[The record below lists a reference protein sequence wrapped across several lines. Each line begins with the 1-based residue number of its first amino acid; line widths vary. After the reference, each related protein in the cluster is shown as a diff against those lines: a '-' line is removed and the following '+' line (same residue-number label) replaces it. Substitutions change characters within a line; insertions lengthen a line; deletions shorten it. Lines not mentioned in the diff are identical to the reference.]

1 VTNVQCS
8 ACGTPAKVIRGDYE
22 FAESG
27 LKHVILQGIELVQCD
42 RCGNEDPIIR
52 HVNALMRAL
61 AQAVVCKPY
70 RLQGR
75 EVRFLRTYL
84 GMTAGQFARLLHV
97 DKTTLSKWENGHDPV
112 GEQSDRLI
120 RMYALVLGEG
130 LQKEQRHV
138 VNDCFPQIRHSSR
151 SLRVRI
157 NPSTMAYSYAS

>member
-1 VTNVQCS
+1 MRDVQCS
-8 ACGTPAKVIRGDYE
+8 ACGTAAEVIRGNYR
-22 FAESG
+22 FVESG
-27 LKHVILQGIELVQCD
+27 LKHVILQGIELVHCD
-42 RCGNEDPIIR
+42 KCGNEDPIIP

-70 RLQGR
+70 RLHGQ

-84 GMTAGQFARLLHV
+84 GMTGEQFARLLHV
-97 DKTTLSKWENGHDPV
+97 DKTTLSKWENEHDLV

-138 VNDCFPQIRHSSR
+138 VEDCFPRIHHSRR
-151 SLRVRI
+151 SVQVCI
-157 NPSTMAYSYAS
+157 NSSTMAYSYA